1 MKSPQYDIIY
11 ETKLMLNSLA
21 ANKDKKSA
29 ETEAKSIE
37 MSLKHMKAELE
48 KKQSELK
55 KVDKSYS
62 QDTASYKS
70 LENEINKLKVNYVE
84 Y

>member
-1 MKSPQYDIIY
+1 MEIKCYLI
-11 ETKLMLNSLA
+11 LLA

-29 ETEAKSIE
+29 ETEAKSLE
-37 MSLKHMKAELE
+37 MSLKHMKVELE

-62 QDTASYKS
+62 QDMASYKA
-70 LENEINKLKVNYVE
+70 LENEINKLKVSYIK
-84 Y
+84 YLFFI

>member
-1 MKSPQYDIIY
+1 MYIDY
-11 ETKLMLNSLA
+11 FNVLA

-48 KKQSELK
+48 KKQSEVK

-62 QDTASYKS
+62 QDMAAYRT
-70 LENEINKLKVNYVE
+70 LENEINKLKVSSQVFVF
-84 Y
+84 